1 MPRRKRSAAAA
12 ARRPLSA
19 GAAIYVYAR
28 DSGGA
33 RQEASVGDQ
42 LADLRAHA
50 AAQGWVILAEFN
62 DAARSG
68 TATAHRD
75 AFLAMIERCHE
86 HPPPVQAVLVWH
98 PARFGRDELDRQYF
112 RSDLRRRGIEL
123 LSLTEAVPEGP
134 FATIIESVLD
144 LKDRLFV
151 DDMSRQV
158 RRGLRA
164 LVAAGYAPGGTPP
177 TGYVAERV
185 QRGTH
190 RDGTPRMAARWLPDP
205 EVAPRV
211 SEAFRLLAA
220 GRTYQEIAA
229 ICRLPL
235 HSKASYWSM
244 FRNRTYLGIL
254 KLGEEEFPDAL
265 PALVD
270 PATWAACQ
278 AQMGDRRAAAAKARR
293 TVSDYLL
300 SGLLYCSQCGSP
312 LIGQTD
318 HRNEARGGHGWRNY
332 RCNGVLPDG
341 SHCPAR
347 RVGADRIERAV
358 VNLVLD
364 QVLTPATMRE
374 LLAELRRRLTADDLA
389 GRLARLVTARKRLAT
404 QIARLL
410 DSLEQ
415 GGGPQV
421 QARLTQRQGELAALT
436 AEHAALARRQ
446 QITQLEITEEDL
458 QAVLLAI
465 RSQLQAEDIPAARAA
480 LASFVA
486 RVVVNTERGEAAATN
501 FELQFHPP
509 AAVLQVYGEVPPRGY
524 RLLTCL
530 SAPY

>member
-1 MPRRKRSAAAA
+1 MPRRKRSAAS
-12 ARRPLSA
+12 ARRPLTA
-19 GAAIYVYAR
+19 GAPVFVYVR

-33 RQEASVGDQ
+33 RQEQSVADQ
-42 LADLRAHA
+42 IADLRAHA
-50 AAQGWVILAEFN
+50 AAQGWVVIEEFS

-75 AFLAMIERCHE
+75 AFLELIGRCHVE
-86 HPPPVQAVLVWH
+86 PAPVQAVLVWH
-98 PARFGRDELDRQYF
+98 PSRFGRDELDRAYY

-123 LSLTEAVPEGP
+123 LSLTEPVPEGP

-164 LVAAGYAPGGTPP
+164 LVAEGYAPGGTPP
-177 TGYVAERV
+177 TGYRVERV

-190 RDGTPRMAARWLPDP
+190 RDGTPRMAARWLPDA
-205 EVAPRV
+205 ELAPRV
-211 SEAFRLLAA
+211 TEAFRLLAA

-229 ICRLPL
+229 ICQLPL

-254 KLGEEEFPDAL
+254 KLGEEEFPGAL

-270 PATWAACQ
+270 PDTWAACQ

-300 SGLLYCSQCGSP
+300 SGLLYCGQCGSP
-312 LIGQTD
+312 LLGQTD

-332 RCNGVLPDG
+332 RCNGHLPDG
-341 SHCPAR
+341 THCPAR
-347 RVGADRIERAV
+347 RVGAERLERAV
-358 VNLVLD
+358 LALVLD
-364 QVLTPATMRE
+364 QVLTPAAMTE
-374 LLAELRRRLTADDLA
+374 LLTELRRRLAADDPSA
-389 GRLARLVTARKRLAT
+389 QIARLVTARKRLTT
-404 QIARLL
+404 QIARLV
-410 DSLEQ
+410 DGIEH
-415 GGGPQV
+415 GGGSAQL
-421 QARLTQRQGELAALT
+421 QERLKQREGELARIN
-436 AEHAALARRQ
+436 AEYAALLRRQ

-465 RSQLQAEDIPAARAA
+465 RSQLEAEDTPAARAA

-486 RVVVNTERGEAAATN
+486 RITIHADNR
-501 FELQFHPP
+501 FELHFHPP
-509 AAVLQVYGEVPPRGY
+509 AAVLQVYGEVPPRGFG
-524 RLLTCL
+524 LITCL
-530 SAPY
+530 TALY